1 MAGLSPNDKA
11 NVVVLVCGYGGIGVS
26 VFLIWKQL
34 INPLHSIT
42 IISIGGGIG
51 YGIRVLLT
59 EGPNYNIIRDVE
71 ALQKSFDLT
80 EAFGLDKADE
90 DVATD
95 HLSSVKYGLFLL
107 LIGRFFIN
115 VKTLASHFWSTWV
128 IDLPYGCESVAKF
141 VEAGAFCVL
150 SIQLLCCLL
159 KCSCSNSGR
168 RWQLVTKT
176 RELAG
181 FSSLKFLAIITPAW
195 ISHEIK
201 RTRQAWISH
210 ERQKTVHIF
219 FIQII
224 VVFLGVILYGGL
236 GLLGLA
242 VLLSKMGDFDIRGM
256 EAMGVLGMA
265 SEAMHVLMAREFG
278 KLLELKLVK
287 LAMFANQ
294 VISLADV
301 DNVEMK
307 RIQLFI
313 FGREDSKYNEAEQTI
328 CDNYMEKVAAKIWNM
343 PRSMLARSVAL
354 MTFGPDDLQK
364 LTVHQH
370 SEDIELKAAS
380 IEDGLLN
387 RDVARTR

>member
-1 MAGLSPNDKA
+1 MAGLSPND
-11 NVVVLVCGYGGIGVS
+11 VCLAVCSYGGLGVS

-34 INPLHSIT
+34 ISPLLSIT
-42 IISIGGGIG
+42 ITLIGGGIG
-51 YGIRVLLT
+51 YGIRVFLT

-90 DVATD
+90 DIATD

-168 RWQLVTKT
+168 RWQLVTQT

-181 FSSLKFLAIITPAW
+181 FSSLTFLAFITPAG
-195 ISHEIK
+195 ISHFIK
-201 RTRQAWISH
+201 QFTGISH
-210 ERQKTVHIF
+210 FTEETRHFIIF
-219 FIQII
+219 IYKIISII
-224 VVFLGVILYGGL
+224 VAFLCVILYGG
-236 GLLGLA
+236 LGLA

-278 KLLELKLVK
+278 KLLDLKLVK
-287 LAMFANQ
+287 LATFANQ
-294 VISLADV
+294 VISLVNV
-301 DNVEMK
+301 DKVEME

-313 FGREDSKYNEAEQTI
+313 FGREDSKYNQAELTI
-328 CDNYMEKVAAKIWNM
+328 CANYMEKVAAKIWNT